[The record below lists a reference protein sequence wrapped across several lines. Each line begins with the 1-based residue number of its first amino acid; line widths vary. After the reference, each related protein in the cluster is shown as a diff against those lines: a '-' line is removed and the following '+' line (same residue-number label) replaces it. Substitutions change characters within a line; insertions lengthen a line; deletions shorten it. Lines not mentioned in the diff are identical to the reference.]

1 MAIGSSRPSEPRRR
15 RPAVFD
21 LRYDRQLVLALLVAA
36 LVPLALFALVAFPRL
51 SAAVRA
57 EGERG
62 AADAARSVRALVDQ
76 RGTRLAAVAESYATW
91 ATFIDYVAEMQT
103 ERLQTDVAAFL
114 VDKGT
119 ADAVAVVIGATD
131 AATAGSD
138 APALA
143 EIARTA
149 LASATS
155 DEEEI
160 GPGIAALPSGI
171 HVVSVRRVDLGDRE
185 GPGVTAASDG
195 GAAIAVSRRL
205 DGGFAIDAA
214 TLTGFAVSVYLGDGR
229 LSVTSD
235 ADAAA
240 AAGPPSP
247 MSMDPGPV
255 VVRDA
260 GGYATG
266 SIALVDRAGKAV
278 GTLEAS
284 GRQDVLNAIDADL
297 APALGFGFGLSALGA
312 VIIAILL
319 SLRLRRRLAAIA
331 GGMTAVA
338 GGDTSVR
345 LADTGGDEVAR
356 LAASHNRLAA
366 TLERRD
372 RTLHA
377 SIGEVAAL
385 TPDRAIDDLA
395 AAGTR
400 AAIAVFGF
408 ASARLLDEEGRV
420 VAEFVAQADGDHVE
434 PGPVP
439 ASDGQ
444 DEAGRSAGAG
454 NTDGTAGDGRVAAS
468 VPVPPMAWRLD
479 ARLASEQ
486 EWSGADGAL
495 FSLYG
500 RQLGAAI
507 RDAELYADAAHR
519 AAELERVNRLQGDFL
534 RGVSHNLQT
543 PLTHIT
549 VAAGE
554 LRETHPGDP
563 SVTRDADVIR
573 TEGERLSRLVSQ
585 LLTLSRLEAGAVA
598 VTAEPVSV
606 ATIVARVAPAAG
618 DRPVAFVDDA
628 PGLVPIADPAA
639 VEQVLWMLLDNA
651 ARYAPDGQVRVHVAR
666 ASREALGE
674 TGRADAEA
682 AVEVAVEDE
691 GPGVPPDE
699 RERIFERFARGSTAG
714 DHAGTGLGL
723 DVARGLVTAMG
734 GRIRC
739 ERAPG
744 GGARFVFTLVAEEAS
759 APA

>member
-15 RPAVFD
+15 RPALFD

-36 LVPLALFALVAFPRL
+36 LVPLALFALVAFPRV

-62 AADAARSVRALVDQ
+62 AADAVRSARALVDQ
-76 RGTRLAAVAESYATW
+76 RGTRLAAVAASYATW
-91 ATFIDYVAEMQT
+91 ATFIDYVAQMQT
-103 ERLQTDVAAFL
+103 DRLQTDVAAFL

-119 ADAVAVVIGATD
+119 ADAVAVVIGPTD
-131 AATAGSD
+131 AAMAGGD
-138 APALA
+138 AATLA
-143 EIARTA
+143 SIARAA
-149 LASATS
+149 LASAPPG
-155 DEEEI
+155 EEEI
-160 GPGIAALPSGI
+160 GPGIAALASGI
-171 HVVSVRRVDLGDRE
+171 HVVSVRPLDLGGRE
-185 GPGVTAASDG
+185 GPGATAASDG

-214 TLTGFAVSVYLGDGR
+214 TLTGFAVSVYLDDGR

-240 AAGPPSP
+240 AAGPPAP
-247 MSMDPGPV
+247 APKEAGQV
-255 VVRDA
+255 VVRDT

-266 SIALVDRAGKAV
+266 ATGLVDRSGEPV

-284 GRQDVLNAIDADL
+284 GRLDVLNAIDADL
-297 APALGFGFGLSALGA
+297 TPILGFGFALSAIGA

-319 SLRLRRRLAAIA
+319 SLRLRRRLGAIA

-345 LADTGGDEVAR
+345 LPDTGGDEVAR

-372 RTLHA
+372 RALHA
-377 SIGEVAAL
+377 SVGEVATL

-400 AAIAVFGF
+400 AAIVVFGF
-408 ASARLLDEEGRV
+408 ASACLLDE
-420 VAEFVAQADGDHVE
+420 
-434 PGPVP
+434 
-439 ASDGQ
+439 
-444 DEAGRSAGAG
+444 
-454 NTDGTAGDGRVAAS
+454 DGRVMAESPEATPGDRADPVDMPERDGGDDGTPRAEAGVTDAIAGSDVAAA
-468 VPVPPMAWRLD
+468 VPVPPGTWRLH
-479 ARLASEQ
+479 ARLAPGQ
-486 EWSGADGAL
+486 EWSDADGAL
-495 FSLYG
+495 LSLYG

-507 RDAELYADAAHR
+507 RDAQLYADAAHR

-549 VAAGE
+549 VVAGE
-554 LRETHPGDP
+554 LRETHPGDR

-598 VTAEPVSV
+598 VTAEPVSI

-651 ARYAPDGQVRVHVAR
+651 ARYAPEGQVRVHVAR
-666 ASREALGE
+666 ASCEALGE

-691 GPGVPPDE
+691 GPGVPLDE

-744 GGARFVFTLVAEEAS
+744 GGGGRFAFTLPAEEA
-759 APA
+759 AGPA